1 MVIFCRRPQVQGS
14 QYVQISKVARNSR
27 RPQQSQREVAETV
40 NSFLTGSLGSV
51 ANGNPANLVTS
62 TNPDW
67 QANRQFHNLFH
78 KKDDSQVMQI
88 TAQRLIT
95 LHSSGAPLPS
105 ASDSNRVE
113 FLMKAI
119 LSLPVGP
126 LRCLAIMIS
135 AIPSSSGSSGL

>member
-1 MVIFCRRPQVQGS
+1 M
-14 QYVQISKVARNSR
+14 QISKVARNSR
-27 RPQQSQREVAETV
+27 PPQQPQPEVAETV
-40 NSFLTGSLGSV
+40 NSFLTGILGPLAYGDPVHPV
-51 ANGNPANLVTS
+51 ACTDRA
-62 TNPDW
+62 W
-67 QANRQFHNLFH
+67 QGNRQFHNLFH
-78 KKDDSQVMQI
+78 KKGDAQVMLI
-88 TAQRLIT
+88 TAQMLT
-95 LHSSGAPLPS
+95 LLHSSGAPLPS